1 MNNKIKRIITTRDTL
16 TYERNVVIAISNEDV
31 MKYLGINQHGAMITS
46 CSVERMMDA
55 LVVRLKVKVKEEDLI
70 GDEDDEH
77 I

>member
-1 MNNKIKRIITTRDTL
+1 VKKKIKGITATRDTL

-46 CSVERMMDA
+46 CSVERMIDE
-55 LVVRLKVKVKEEDLI
+55 LVVRLKVKVKEKDLI
-70 GDEDDEH
+70 GDEDDER